1 MADFAANPKIELKVE
16 CHDKDGN
23 LLWTDGTVIQLEEK
37 EPEDGECSDDR
48 RQE

>member
-1 MADFAANPKIELKVE
+1 MSDFAAQPRIKLEFE
-16 CHDKDGN
+16 CRDKDGN

-37 EPEDGECSDDR
+37 EPEDGERSNDR